1 LRYADIAD
9 RWGIDFGAYFAQ
21 DLPRLQPMQADGLLE
36 MDDQGIRVLP
46 RGRLLIRNICM
57 AFDAYRNGPEAV
69 AGFSKVI

>member
-1 LRYADIAD
+1 MAEH
-9 RWGIDFGAYFAQ
+9 WGIDFSTYFAE
-21 DLPRLQPMQADGLLE
+21 DLARLKPMQVDGLLE
-36 MDDQGIRVLP
+36 MDDRGIQVLP